1 MSTVKCLHCGK
12 EVTPE
17 AFGGKNFCPEC
28 GNEIIEAAPVAPASA
43 EDSAPAESP
52 AEGSAVIKDGMGI
65 IENTRTKVGAV
76 DTFSDNSV
84 TNHTTNNTTNITHIA
99 DDTKKSVICEISGKK
114 VLVTSSVQCPVCG
127 KTVSVQYYDED
138 KLRCAECEKRAVKE
152 YEKYYTD
159 FTKDVR
165 VIDKD
170 LREVLDGKAKAL
182 KLTAL
187 QVKEM
192 ELKLR
197 KANAGKD
204 AHLSDIKKKDFERTI
219 VQMYQEKITP
229 EVAFTKVSAYAKITE
244 DAAVQC
250 WYHAIWA
257 VCHPKEYVDAL
268 RNATV
273 DEYWQNYWA
282 FAAYAKLDDIAGAV
296 DAVDVAKEKFP
307 ENVNDIILAQAY
319 LGACQYF
326 SSEDEAYVSDAYSY
340 FESIQGTDSDCLKFH
355 YERFEELDNVFAH
368 DDFACLNVTTLIL
381 TRRMMKGY
389 PETGPERPA
398 LSEEH
403 RDPPRQ
409 QSMLAA
415 AREARQTQTSAQA
428 PVKPAPSK
436 PAPQPAKPATQP
448 AKPAPARP
456 APAPQP
462 ATPKPSGQKGV
473 VLNNTAG
480 GPANPQVSFN
490 NATPVKSKKKGGGSL
505 FVIILILAALGAGAY
520 FFLTK
525 KSEPK
530 APVTAV
536 EQTVVTP
543 EAKKEPVTAPA
554 ATPAPVATPA
564 PKAAPAPVETPVVK
578 NEPVVKVVQ
587 APVETPKETPV
598 ERPKTMAEKAKARKE
613 AEAAASKSAPKVADG
628 PGAADLAK
636 GMEAYKAGDF
646 KAAYDF
652 FKSAGNAGNAEACYQ
667 IGLMLS
673 TGKGSIAKN
682 TLQSKVWLKKAA
694 NLGHSAAKAAIQ

>member
-1 MSTVKCLHCGK
+1 MSGNVKCLNCGK

-28 GNEIIEAAPVAPASA
+28 GNEIMETAPVAQTHADEPASTA
-43 EDSAPAESP
+43 TP
-52 AEGSAVIKDGMGI
+52 AEGAAVIKDGMGI

-84 TNHTTNNTTNITHIA
+84 TNNTTNNTTNITQIT

-127 KTVSVQYYDED
+127 KTVSNQYYDED
-138 KLRCAECEKRAVKE
+138 KLRCTECEKRAVKE
-152 YEKYYTD
+152 YEKYYAE

-229 EVAFTKVSAYAKITE
+229 EMAFTKVSAYAKITE

-257 VCHPKEYVDAL
+257 ICNPKEYVDAL
-268 RNATV
+268 KNATV

-340 FESIQGTDSDCLKFH
+340 FESIQGTDSECLKFH
-355 YERFEELDNVFAH
+355 YERFEELDNVFAP
-368 DDFACLNVTTLIL
+368 DDFGCLNVASLIL

-389 PETGPERPA
+389 PATGSERPA

-409 QSMLAA
+409 QSTLAA
-415 AREARQTQTSAQA
+415 AREARQAHAQAQTPAPAPA
-428 PVKPAPSK
+428 PVKPAQTP
-436 PAPQPAKPATQP
+436 QP

-456 APAPQP
+456 TPAPQP
-462 ATPKPSGQKGV
+462 APVKPTGQKGV

-480 GPANPQVSFN
+480 GPANPQVSFSD
-490 NATPVKSKKKGGGSL
+490 ATPVKPKKKGGGTVI
-505 FVIILILAALGAGAY
+505 VIILILVALAAGAY
-520 FFLTK
+520 FFLNK
-525 KSEPK
+525 PK
-530 APVTAV
+530 TPDTAV
-536 EQTVVTP
+536 DQTVKSPEVTS
-543 EAKKEPVTAPA
+543 
-554 ATPAPVATPA
+554 APVAAPVDTPA
-564 PKAAPAPVETPVVK
+564 PKAAPAAK
-578 NEPVVKVVQ
+578 
-587 APVETPKETPV
+587 
-598 ERPKTMAEKAKARKE
+598 PKTMAEKAKAQQETKNAAE
-613 AEAAASKSAPKVADG
+613 EAARTAAPAVSDA

-646 KAAYDF
+646 KAAHDF

-667 IGLMLS
+667 LGMMLS
-673 TGKGSIAKN
+673 TGKGSVAKN

-694 NLGHSAAKAAIQ
+694 NLGHAAAKAAI

>member
-1 MSTVKCLHCGK
+1 MVKCLNCGK

-17 AFGGKNFCPEC
+17 SFGGKNFCPEC
-28 GNEIIEAAPVAPASA
+28 GSEIIETASQPVEEGEAPQAGSA
-43 EDSAPAESP
+43 SP
-52 AEGSAVIKDGMGI
+52 ADGAAVIKDGMGI
-65 IENTRTKVGAV
+65 IENARTKVGAV

-84 TNHTTNNTTNITHIA
+84 TNNTTNNTTNITQIS

-114 VLVTSSVQCPVCG
+114 VLVTSSVVCPICG
-127 KTVSVQYYDED
+127 RTVSSQYYDED
-138 KLRCAECEKRAVKE
+138 KLRCTKCEEKAVKE
-152 YEKYYTD
+152 YERYFAD
-159 FTKDVR
+159 FTKGVR
-165 VIDKD
+165 VIDKE
-170 LREVLDGKAKAL
+170 LREVLDGKARAL
-182 KLTAL
+182 KLTSL

-192 ELKLR
+192 ELRLR
-197 KANAGKD
+197 KAASGKD

-229 EVAFTKVSAYAKITE
+229 EVAYTKVSAYAKITE

-268 RNATV
+268 KNATV

-340 FESIQGTDSDCLKFH
+340 FESIERTDSECLKFH
-355 YERFEELDNVFAH
+355 YERFEELDNVFAP
-368 DDFACLNVTTLIL
+368 DDFGCLDVATLIL
-381 TRRMMKGY
+381 TRKMMKGY
-389 PETGPERPA
+389 PETGSERPA

-415 AREARQTQTSAQA
+415 AREARQAQTPA
-428 PVKPAPSK
+428 PAPTKPAPSK
-436 PAPQPAKPATQP
+436 PAPQPAKPAPQPAP
-448 AKPAPARP
+448 AKPAVQ
-456 APAPQP
+456 PQ
-462 ATPKPSGQKGV
+462 AQKGV
-473 VLNNTAG
+473 VLNNSVG
-480 GPANPQVSFN
+480 GPANPQVSFDD
-490 NATPVKSKKKGGGSL
+490 AAPVKAKKKGGGFA

-520 FFLTK
+520 FLLGS
-525 KSEPK
+525 KSDQEPAEVQQK
-530 APVTAV
+530 VETPISKPEPASVHTETPVTV
-536 EQTVVTP
+536 Q
-543 EAKKEPVTAPA
+543 EPVE
-554 ATPAPVATPA
+554 
-564 PKAAPAPVETPVVK
+564 APVEK
-578 NEPVVKVVQ
+578 
-587 APVETPKETPV
+587 
-598 ERPKTMAEKAKARKE
+598 PKTMAEKAKDTQAVTRKPVE
-613 AEAAASKSAPKVADG
+613 ETAAKSVQSAPDA

-636 GMEAYKAGDF
+636 GLEAYKAGDF
-646 KAAYDF
+646 KKAHDL

-667 IGLMLS
+667 LGMMLS
-673 TGKGSIAKN
+673 TGKGSVAKN

-694 NLGHSAAKAAIQ
+694 NLGHAAANAAI

>member
-1 MSTVKCLHCGK
+1 MSGNVKCLNCGK

-28 GNEIIEAAPVAPASA
+28 GNEIMETAPVAQTHADEPASTA
-43 EDSAPAESP
+43 TP
-52 AEGSAVIKDGMGI
+52 AEGAAVIKDGMGI

-84 TNHTTNNTTNITHIA
+84 TNNTTNNTTNITQIT

-127 KTVSVQYYDED
+127 KTVSNQYYDED
-138 KLRCAECEKRAVKE
+138 KLRCTECEKRAVKE
-152 YEKYYTD
+152 YEKYYAE

-229 EVAFTKVSAYAKITE
+229 EMAFTKVSAYAKITE

-257 VCHPKEYVDAL
+257 ICNPKEYVDAL
-268 RNATV
+268 KNATV

-326 SSEDEAYVSDAYSY
+326 SSDDEAYVSDAYSY
-340 FESIQGTDSDCLKFH
+340 FESIQGTDSECLKFH
-355 YERFEELDNVFAH
+355 YERFEELDNVFAP
-368 DDFACLNVTTLIL
+368 DDFGCLNVASLIL

-389 PETGPERPA
+389 PETGSERPA

-409 QSMLAA
+409 QSTLAA
-415 AREARQTQTSAQA
+415 AREARQVQAQTPAPAPA
-428 PVKPAPSK
+428 PVKPAQTP
-436 PAPQPAKPATQP
+436 QP

-462 ATPKPSGQKGV
+462 APVKPTGQKGV

-480 GPANPQVSFN
+480 GPANPQVSFSD
-490 NATPVKSKKKGGGSL
+490 ATPVKPKKKGGGTVI
-505 FVIILILAALGAGAY
+505 VIILILVALAAGAY
-520 FFLTK
+520 FFLNK
-525 KSEPK
+525 PK
-530 APVTAV
+530 TPDTAV
-536 EQTVVTP
+536 EQTVKSPEVTS
-543 EAKKEPVTAPA
+543 
-554 ATPAPVATPA
+554 APVAAPVDTPA
-564 PKAAPAPVETPVVK
+564 PKEAPVAK
-578 NEPVVKVVQ
+578 
-587 APVETPKETPV
+587 
-598 ERPKTMAEKAKARKE
+598 PKTMAEKAKAQQETKNAAE
-613 AEAAASKSAPKVADG
+613 EAARTAAPAVSDA

-646 KAAYDF
+646 KAAHDF

-667 IGLMLS
+667 LGMMLS
-673 TGKGSIAKN
+673 TGKGSVAKN

-694 NLGHSAAKAAIQ
+694 NLGHAAAKAAI

>member
-1 MSTVKCLHCGK
+1 MSGNVKCLNCGK

-28 GNEIIEAAPVAPASA
+28 GNEIMETAPVAQTHADEPASTA
-43 EDSAPAESP
+43 TP
-52 AEGSAVIKDGMGI
+52 AEGAAVIKDGMGI

-84 TNHTTNNTTNITHIA
+84 TNNTTNNTTNITQIT

-127 KTVSVQYYDED
+127 KTVSNQYYDED
-138 KLRCAECEKRAVKE
+138 KLRCTECEKRAVKE
-152 YEKYYTD
+152 YEKYYAE

-229 EVAFTKVSAYAKITE
+229 EMAFTKVSAYAKITE

-257 VCHPKEYVDAL
+257 ICNPKEYVDAL
-268 RNATV
+268 KNATV

-340 FESIQGTDSDCLKFH
+340 FESIQGTDSECLKFH
-355 YERFEELDNVFAH
+355 YERFEELDNVFAP
-368 DDFACLNVTTLIL
+368 DDFGCLNVASLIL

-389 PETGPERPA
+389 PETGSERPA

-409 QSMLAA
+409 QSTLAA
-415 AREARQTQTSAQA
+415 AREARQAQAQTPAPAPA
-428 PVKPAPSK
+428 PVKPAQTP
-436 PAPQPAKPATQP
+436 QP

-462 ATPKPSGQKGV
+462 APVKPTGQKGV

-480 GPANPQVSFN
+480 GPANPQVSFSD
-490 NATPVKSKKKGGGSL
+490 ATPVKPKKKGGGTVI
-505 FVIILILAALGAGAY
+505 VIILILVALAAGAY
-520 FFLTK
+520 FFLNK
-525 KSEPK
+525 PK
-530 APVTAV
+530 TPDTAV
-536 EQTVVTP
+536 EQTVKSPEVTS
-543 EAKKEPVTAPA
+543 
-554 ATPAPVATPA
+554 APVAAPVDTPA
-564 PKAAPAPVETPVVK
+564 PKEAPVAK
-578 NEPVVKVVQ
+578 
-587 APVETPKETPV
+587 
-598 ERPKTMAEKAKARKE
+598 PKTMAEKAKAQQE
-613 AEAAASKSAPKVADG
+613 TNNAAEEAARTAAPAVSDA

-646 KAAYDF
+646 KAAHDF

-667 IGLMLS
+667 LGMMLS
-673 TGKGSIAKN
+673 TGKGSVAKN

-694 NLGHSAAKAAIQ
+694 NLGHAAAKAAI

>member
-1 MSTVKCLHCGK
+1 MSGNVKCLNCGK

-28 GNEIIEAAPVAPASA
+28 GNEIMETAPVAQTHADEPASTA
-43 EDSAPAESP
+43 TP
-52 AEGSAVIKDGMGI
+52 AEGAAVIKDGMGI

-84 TNHTTNNTTNITHIA
+84 TNNTTNNTTNITQIT

-127 KTVSVQYYDED
+127 KTVSNQYYDED
-138 KLRCAECEKRAVKE
+138 KLRCTECEKRAVKE
-152 YEKYYTD
+152 YEKYYAE

-229 EVAFTKVSAYAKITE
+229 EMAFTKVSAYAKITE

-257 VCHPKEYVDAL
+257 ICNPKEYVDAL
-268 RNATV
+268 KNATV

-340 FESIQGTDSDCLKFH
+340 FESIQGTDSECLKFH
-355 YERFEELDNVFAH
+355 YERFEELDNVFAP
-368 DDFACLNVTTLIL
+368 DDFGCLNVASLIL

-389 PETGPERPA
+389 PETGSERPA

-409 QSMLAA
+409 QSTLAA
-415 AREARQTQTSAQA
+415 AREARQAQAQTPAPAPA
-428 PVKPAPSK
+428 PVKPAQT
-436 PAPQPAKPATQP
+436 PQS

-462 ATPKPSGQKGV
+462 APVKPTGQKGV

-480 GPANPQVSFN
+480 GPANPQVSFSD
-490 NATPVKSKKKGGGSL
+490 ATHVKPKKKGGGTVI
-505 FVIILILAALGAGAY
+505 VIILILVALAAGAY
-520 FFLTK
+520 FFLNK
-525 KSEPK
+525 PK
-530 APVTAV
+530 TPDTAV
-536 EQTVVTP
+536 EQTVKSPEVTS
-543 EAKKEPVTAPA
+543 
-554 ATPAPVATPA
+554 APVAAPADTPA
-564 PKAAPAPVETPVVK
+564 PKEAPAAK
-578 NEPVVKVVQ
+578 
-587 APVETPKETPV
+587 
-598 ERPKTMAEKAKARKE
+598 PKTMAEKAQQETKN
-613 AEAAASKSAPKVADG
+613 AAADAARTAAPAVSDA

-646 KAAYDF
+646 KAAHDF

-667 IGLMLS
+667 LGMMLS
-673 TGKGSIAKN
+673 TGKGSVAKN

-694 NLGHSAAKAAIQ
+694 NLGHAAAKAAI

>member
-1 MSTVKCLHCGK
+1 MSGNVKCLNCGK

-28 GNEIIEAAPVAPASA
+28 GNEIMETAPVAQTHADEPASTA
-43 EDSAPAESP
+43 TP
-52 AEGSAVIKDGMGI
+52 AEGAAVIKDGMGI

-84 TNHTTNNTTNITHIA
+84 TNNTTNNTTNITQIT

-127 KTVSVQYYDED
+127 KTVSNQYYDED
-138 KLRCAECEKRAVKE
+138 KLRCTECEKRAVKE
-152 YEKYYTD
+152 YEKYYAE

-229 EVAFTKVSAYAKITE
+229 EMAFTKVSAYAKITE

-257 VCHPKEYVDAL
+257 VCNPKEYVDAL
-268 RNATV
+268 KNATV

-340 FESIQGTDSDCLKFH
+340 FESIQGTDSECLKFH
-355 YERFEELDNVFAH
+355 YERFEELDNVFAP
-368 DDFACLNVTTLIL
+368 DDFGCLNVASLIL

-389 PETGPERPA
+389 PETGSERPA

-409 QSMLAA
+409 QSTLAA
-415 AREARQTQTSAQA
+415 AREARQAQAQTPAPAPA
-428 PVKPAPSK
+428 PVKPAQTP
-436 PAPQPAKPATQP
+436 QP

-462 ATPKPSGQKGV
+462 APVKPSGQKGV

-480 GPANPQVSFN
+480 GPANPQVSFSD
-490 NATPVKSKKKGGGSL
+490 ATPVKPKKKGGGTVI
-505 FVIILILAALGAGAY
+505 VIILILVALAAGAY
-520 FFLTK
+520 FFLNK
-525 KSEPK
+525 PK
-530 APVTAV
+530 TPDTAV
-536 EQTVVTP
+536 EQTVKSPEVTS
-543 EAKKEPVTAPA
+543 
-554 ATPAPVATPA
+554 APVAAPADTPA
-564 PKAAPAPVETPVVK
+564 PKEAPVAK
-578 NEPVVKVVQ
+578 
-587 APVETPKETPV
+587 
-598 ERPKTMAEKAKARKE
+598 PKTMAEKAKAQQETKNAAE
-613 AEAAASKSAPKVADG
+613 EAARTAAPAVSDA

-646 KAAYDF
+646 KAAHDF

-667 IGLMLS
+667 LGMMLS
-673 TGKGSIAKN
+673 TGKGSVAKN

-694 NLGHSAAKAAIQ
+694 NLGHAAAKAAI